1 MHHQR
6 RKTREDTWRS
16 DELKKHLKLKPSP
29 DSDCETCKS
38 AFKTPYGSVQGEEK
52 KSREKRLQR
61 EDDVDG
67 DKDQRPRNKEK
78 EERHKY
84 RESDRERHRELD
96 KTHHEE
102 WERELDRTK
111 ERNHKAQKEKSR
123 ERDRGTERRSKEG
136 ALYADIEFGL
146 EEYGRKELARNKE
159 RLRRKGSE
167 DLLEKERQ
175 RTEDRERRHQERKEK
190 EGRIK
195 VNGQTKDKHES
206 MSGYKDPEL
215 YGRLQAHLRKKLRET
230 DQEFLNADKE
240 KRYRDRKEQEHA
252 EREKRYRTMQE
263 TDQLHDKERRHRSSK
278 EELQRF
284 IAQDLEE
291 KRKEKKHREKA
302 FLDEDKEKRQR
313 DRKERAERE
322 ERRKRDFER
331 PKHRRSEES
340 LKQKSEADNH
350 NGRDD
355 QGQEKTFGKYR
366 ESANSEE
373 SEKKLIAE
381 SSEVVHEDYSGNYE
395 EDFEEYADDFEDEEE
410 EMAEDDN
417 HHVHIKLAEKLN
429 GISPSK
435 KAEVEEIQKA
445 ISAENER
452 VAAFPSRHSQ
462 RVHEREQRKDLQDF
476 KNKTSHRG
484 KYIDFITAKQRQI
497 SQKLTNKQK
506 KRCMELL
513 RLIDLDFSITFSL
526 LDLAPVNEYDM
537 YIRNFGKTNTKQVYV
552 QCNEDCVERDLQ
564 TDEIN
569 TVDKWTQHPGESI
582 LVSGGPNNSQDL
594 SLDSSLIPKIDSQKL
609 ANFLQSA
616 CQVIAVLLEEDRAER
631 QTVQNLNSQ
640 ETNLSISSGCF
651 QLNTNLPFL
660 HERKISRLHVSQV
673 QRHVLLT
680 VHDLPQDLSS
690 VRLDRKYIICV
701 WNIWEPSIPQKVLVC
716 EAQIKCCC
724 FSPGKAT
731 LVFAGTVDG
740 SVVMWDLREN
750 SNMHH
755 CKKIINTDWI
765 FRSPTFSTDGILTTV
780 NHMCSVQAIEPVP
793 TSFSKT
799 QNHGLSRLESQE
811 EMLGLSFQIASLDE
825 NGILNLWVVIELQS
839 VDPAGSQS
847 DLGLI
852 PGGRVKLVHSSAV
865 HLISSFFPKD
875 ITCLETP
882 QTLNIKFLPLD
893 SNHFVIGTD
902 IDLVIHGT
910 RNGLRVPPN
919 VYRPQ
924 QCGTR
929 FVRVTSI
936 DFSPFAEPVFL
947 VGCSD
952 GSIRL
957 HFMTAQYPI
966 MQWNDSTKGQSIVTV
981 RWALTR
987 PTVFFVLD
995 ATSNIYIW
1003 DLLES
1008 DLHPAAK
1015 ETIQSDK
1022 VMDMDVLGEPEKPN
1036 GLLGLAFAKE
1046 SGLLEIQYIKK
1057 RWAISQPEEEKM
1069 LHRIL
1074 QEAV

>member
-1 MHHQR
+1 MPALQEQ

-660 HERKISRLHVSQV
+660 H
-673 QRHVLLT
+673 
-680 VHDLPQDLSS
+680 
-690 VRLDRKYIICV
+690 
-701 WNIWEPSIPQKVLVC
+701 
-716 EAQIKCCC
+716 
-724 FSPGKAT
+724 
-731 LVFAGTVDG
+731 
-740 SVVMWDLREN
+740 
-750 SNMHH
+750 
-755 CKKIINTDWI
+755 
-765 FRSPTFSTDGILTTV
+765 DGILTTV

>member
-16 DELKKHLKLKPSP
+16 DELKKHLRS
-29 DSDCETCKS
+29 SYS
-38 AFKTPYGSVQGEEK
+38 SVQGEEK
-52 KSREKRLQR
+52 KPRERRLQR
-61 EDDVDG
+61 DDDVDS
-67 DKDQRPRNKEK
+67 DRDLRPRNKEK

-84 RESDRERHRELD
+84 REGDRERHRELD
-96 KTHHEE
+96 KAHHED
-102 WERELDRTK
+102 WERELDRIK
-111 ERNHKAQKEKSR
+111 EKEQRARKEKSR
-123 ERDRGTERRSKEG
+123 EKDRGTDRKLKEG
-136 ALYADIEFGL
+136 ALHADLEFGL
-146 EEYGRKELARNKE
+146 EEYGRKELSRTKE
-159 RLRRKGSE
+159 RPRRRGSE
-167 DLLEKERQ
+167 DLVEKEKQ
-175 RTEDRERRHQERKEK
+175 RIEDRERRHQERKEK

-206 MSGYKDPEL
+206 MSGYRDPE
-215 YGRLQAHLRKKLRET
+215 REHRRRKLKET
-230 DQEFLNADKE
+230 DPEFPNADKE
-240 KRYRDRKEQEHA
+240 KRYRDRKEQENA
-252 EREKRYRTMQE
+252 EREKRYRTVQE
-263 TDQLHDKERRHRSSK
+263 VDLLHDKERRHRSSK
-278 EELQRF
+278 EEPQGF
-284 IAQDLEE
+284 TAQDLEE
-291 KRKEKKHREKA
+291 KRKEKRYRERA
-302 FLDEDKEKRQR
+302 LLDEDRERR
-313 DRKERAERE
+313 HRERKERAEKE
-322 ERRKRDFER
+322 ERRKRDYER
-331 PKHRRSEES
+331 PKHRRLEES
-340 LKQKSEADNH
+340 LKHKPAADIH
-350 NGRDD
+350 SGRDE
-355 QGQEKTFGKYR
+355 QGQEKTFGKDK

-373 SEKKLIAE
+373 SERKLVAE
-381 SSEVVHEDYSGNYE
+381 SSEVVHENYSANYE
-395 EDFEEYADDFEDEEE
+395 EDFEDYADDFEEEE
-410 EMAEDDN
+410 EEEEVVEDDGDAR
-417 HHVHIKLAEKLN
+417 VDTEPAEKLN
-429 GISPSK
+429 GISSAK
-435 KAEVEEIQKA
+435 RAEIEEIQKA
-445 ISAENER
+445 INAENER
-452 VAAFPSRHSQ
+452 VAAFPPRHSQ
-462 RVHEREQRKDLQDF
+462 SVLEREQRKDPQDF
-476 KNKTSHRG
+476 KNKMPHRG
-484 KYIDFITAKQRQI
+484 KYIDFVTAKHRQI
-497 SQKLTNKQK
+497 SQKITDKQK
-506 KRCMELL
+506 KRSMELL
-513 RLIDLDFSITFSL
+513 RLIDLDFSITFSF

-537 YIRNFGKTNTKQVYV
+537 YIRNFGKRNTKQVYV
-552 QCNEDCVERDLQ
+552 QCNEDCVDRDLQ
-564 TDEIN
+564 TDEID
-569 TVDKWTQHPGESI
+569 TIDKWTQHPGESA
-582 LVSGGPNNSQDL
+582 LVSGGPSNSQAL
-594 SLDSSLIPKIDSQKL
+594 SLDAPLIPKIDSQKL
-609 ANFLQSA
+609 ANFLRSA

-640 ETNLSISSGCF
+640 ETNLSISNGCF

-660 HERKISRLHVSQV
+660 HERKISRLHFSQV

-680 VHDLPQDLSS
+680 VHDLPQDLST

-701 WNIWEPSIPQKVLVC
+701 WNIWEPSIPQKILVC

-750 SNMHH
+750 SSMHH

-780 NHMCSVQAIEPVP
+780 NHVCSVEAIEPVP
-793 TSFSKT
+793 TSVSKM

-825 NGILNLWVVIELQS
+825 NGILNLWVVIELQT

-902 IDLVIHGT
+902 IGVVIHGT
-910 RNGLRVPPN
+910 RHGLRVPPK

-924 QCGTR
+924 QYGTR
-929 FVRVTSI
+929 PVRVTSI
-936 DFSPFAEPVFL
+936 DFSPFGEPAFL

-957 HFMTAQYPI
+957 HFMIAQYPI
-966 MQWNDSTKGQSIVTV
+966 MQWNDSTKGQSIVAV

-1015 ETIQSDK
+1015 ETIR
-1022 VMDMDVLGEPEKPN
+1022 VMDMDVLGEPEKN
-1036 GLLGLAFAKE
+1036 SGLLGLAFAKK
-1046 SGLLEIQYIKK
+1046 SGLLEIQYLKK
-1057 RWAISQPEEEKM
+1057 KWAISQPEEAKM
-1069 LHRIL
+1069 LHKIL